1 MVIDKP
7 DKEFWSMPNLFYAF
21 RDCLLKLN
29 DAVLST
35 NLCDTFDSRLK
46 LLIVLPKSLKRCH
59 EESKAG
65 ERAKLGET
73 CRKFVPEELYKTIS
87 YTLQDV
93 AIGLQISM
101 QYGPKSVISFL
112 ESRVFR
118 LRQFH
123 KLWTKVE
130 ISLLDVLTKE
140 PEDFHENYYEE
151 NKLERPLG
159 GTSGSE
165 RDIKNIFQ
173 SILVVATPEIR
184 KKWNQESKWIKYTDE
199 KEERSIFLKNI
210 ASKDFKSNVI
220 IFRSFLF
227 QEEVEPTKC
236 TWCGEVYDNSKHI
249 FWECSKVKEFWQE
262 YCLKPGKWN
271 KEYNMDD
278 IDEFVND
285 LLNPQNLDLCS
296 WKDNQWRF
304 INTKLHKIR
313 LLKLAKEYLI
323 ICQKIGVQPL
333 QNELQCQ
340 LEATQNGKSKEG
352 ISDIMFEHWFECPL
366 PPPKGTILK

>member
-21 RDCLLKLN
+21 RGCLLKLN

-59 EESKAG
+59 EESKEG

-93 AIGLQISM
+93 SIGLQISM

-140 PEDFHENYYEE
+140 PEDFRDSEE
-151 NKLERPLG
+151 NKLVSPG
-159 GTSGSE
+159 GSGGGGGNV
-165 RDIKNIFQ
+165 KNIFQ
-173 SILVVATPEIR
+173 SILIVATPEIR
-184 KKWNQESKWIKYTDE
+184 KKWNQESEWIKYTDE

-220 IFRSFLF
+220 IFRSYLF
-227 QEEVEPTKC
+227 QEEEESTKC
-236 TWCGEVYDNSKHI
+236 TYNSKHI
-249 FWECSKVKEFWQE
+249 F
-262 YCLKPGKWN
+262 
-271 KEYNMDD
+271 
-278 IDEFVND
+278 
-285 LLNPQNLDLCS
+285 
-296 WKDNQWRF
+296 
-304 INTKLHKIR
+304 
-313 LLKLAKEYLI
+313 
-323 ICQKIGVQPL
+323 
-333 QNELQCQ
+333 
-340 LEATQNGKSKEG
+340 
-352 ISDIMFEHWFECPL
+352 
-366 PPPKGTILK
+366 